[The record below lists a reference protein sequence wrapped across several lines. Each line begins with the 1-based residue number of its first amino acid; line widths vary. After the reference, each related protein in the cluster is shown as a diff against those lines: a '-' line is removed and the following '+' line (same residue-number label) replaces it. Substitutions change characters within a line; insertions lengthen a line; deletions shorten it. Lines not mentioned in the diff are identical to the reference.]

1 MKDTVKAALIT
12 GILGIAASVI
22 TGVFTYKAGG
32 EEVEQ
37 RIDNQ
42 VSQVVE
48 VDNGD
53 VDAAVGYLV
62 SRVEELEDE
71 NELLRA
77 QIDGSSTGIDNP
89 GTDGGSEGDGID
101 DEIGKVDIF
110 TLLPFEEGR
119 EDFIYPSES
128 RQDNVGNSY
137 PGGYLLTYDG
147 LQNKN
152 RRISYI
158 LDQKYTT
165 LTGQIA
171 LNYGQKDVDEE
182 VWVEF
187 YDGDNLI
194 AKTDSLYS
202 GIRPINFSI
211 DVSNVAELTIH
222 LNGGSK
228 YSSILTQGFYLE

>member
-1 MKDTVKAALIT
+1 MKDTVKSALIT
-12 GILGIAASVI
+12 GVFGIAVAII
-22 TGVFTYKAGG
+22 TGIFTYKAGG

-62 SRVEELEDE
+62 SRVEELESE
-71 NELLRA
+71 NESLKEQL
-77 QIDGSSTGIDNP
+77 GGTP
-89 GTDGGSEGDGID
+89 TGTDEHGSDGVSSSDGND
-101 DEIGKVDIF
+101 DTINKVNIF
-110 TLLPFEEGR
+110 TLLPFEEGKG
-119 EDFIYPSES
+119 DFIYPAES
-128 RQDNVGNSY
+128 RQDNVGNTY
-137 PGGYLLTYDG
+137 PGGYLITYDG

-158 LDQKYTT
+158 LDQKYAT
-165 LTGQIA
+165 LSGQIA
-171 LNYGQKDVDEE
+171 LDYGHKDVDEE

-194 AKTDSLYS
+194 GKTDSLYS

-211 DVSNVAELTIH
+211 DVSNITELTIH